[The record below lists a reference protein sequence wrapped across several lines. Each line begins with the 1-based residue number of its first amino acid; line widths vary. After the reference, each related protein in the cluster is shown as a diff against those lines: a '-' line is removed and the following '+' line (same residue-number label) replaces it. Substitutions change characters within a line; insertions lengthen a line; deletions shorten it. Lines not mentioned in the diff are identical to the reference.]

1 MIGID
6 QVPDQKPARWLRF
19 ALLCTLLCLLGWLSP
34 TPAAAAREKAG
45 PAPGFDSQK
54 EFTILRIEP
63 DAAREEVRL
72 FFSHPLPLE
81 VLQAH
86 LRFLPR
92 LKVDWEAS
100 HLSPAG
106 VLTLKGKFRF
116 GRGYMVNLPEGLKV
130 GGLTYKKTTHR
141 FFLQDRLA
149 RVEFVDDK
157 SVIER
162 DSRQLLHVRAENAG
176 RLLVQAVTVPP
187 LLLPQVLAAEREGQA
202 PKRLLAL
209 LTAAGE
215 ELAPLVRD
223 RRPFSFFTAEPR
235 LDQQLFGVSLER
247 NKPLAV
253 SLPLTFRRDKAKGS
267 LAYLRVQ
274 DEGGGGAAHTPP
286 RLFRLT
292 DLGLTYKVGDD
303 RLLVWAASLS
313 AGLPTAGVQILAF
326 TRDLEVFSLGE
337 TGPDGILEFGG
348 QEVSGLSLKQ
358 LGAFAPV
365 KRRVA
370 PEEVHLLLAGKGED
384 ATYLAVQPQGNV
396 QPARVWQ
403 APAGSRAR
411 PLRGEVF
418 TERGVYQPGDKVFFK
433 GAVRQWQAGRI
444 TSPAGERAV
453 FVVVNPKGETI
464 LNAEMRLSEFG
475 TAAGE
480 LTLPGHS
487 PLGTYTLH
495 LRFGTGLKEPEA
507 AEPPRPRHRRAVDEE
522 EEDGGESSL
531 RPQEMA
537 RTTFEV
543 QEFKPPRHFVELD
556 FKRLIRPET
565 GYVNR
570 ERQAEFVNIDISG
583 GYYAGGPV
591 KNGQVRWKISRAG
604 TSYRVKG
611 FDDFTF
617 GYDEGQ
623 REELIEAGQ
632 ARLDEQGRAEILF
645 PLDRTV
651 LTGRQGLLVVATVL
665 DFDGRAASQSQ
676 TFQVDPEVLVGISRP
691 PAAPRQGQ
699 ELTFRVVAVKHGKP
713 LQTGTIQAEVFQE
726 GWSYI
731 ARRNEQGDL
740 FWDEQQV
747 WRRAFRSILEL
758 ARGEAVFKS
767 DFPQGGSYL
776 LAFSYQDGAGRAFA
790 SAIPA
795 QVEWLYDED
804 ARKKRHRAY
813 QPLEL
818 SADRAAYEPGQ
829 TARLRVSAKRP
840 VSRYLVTLE
849 RRGIL
854 SHQVVE
860 AKGPSQQLEIP
871 IKADYAPNVF
881 VSVLGLAPRGDF
893 PVHAGRYDAEAPGFV
908 WGTLNL
914 PVRLEVE
921 GLTVA
926 ISADKKELKAEP
938 GTRVTLDFQV
948 TGKAGQGAE
957 AEMAVAV
964 VDEAVLALTGFKTPT
979 LDTLLRFDLPLMV
992 YTGDLRA
999 LLMHQ
1004 TPFALARSEA
1014 LTGGGGLQ
1022 EDLVAK
1028 LRKRFEAVAYF
1039 NPALR
1044 TDAQGR
1050 AQAAFTL
1057 PDNLTTFRVYVV
1069 ALDRG
1074 SRFGSTQR
1082 PLLVTKDFYLE
1093 PGMPGFFTQGDT
1105 FRFLVNAVNGTAQ
1118 GGPLKFSAAA
1128 DGGLFLKA
1136 EEVAATLPAKDSLK
1150 LAVSG
1155 QASQAGPA
1163 TARFAGQF
1171 AGKTDAVELPV
1182 RVNSG
1187 LIRETEVI
1195 FGSFAGS
1202 EELALTLPPFLS
1214 RGEAKVAP
1222 GEVQAVLTVTGSPF
1236 VRLSRAIDFL
1246 LTFPYGCVEQ
1256 TASGVLGLAALRG
1269 VVQDGLVGG
1278 VSVEDL
1284 DKFLARGISRILSLQ
1299 TTNGGFAYWPGH
1311 REAHPWGTLYA
1322 ASALALA
1329 RAKGLAVNE
1338 GALQKVMD
1346 YLKSR
1351 VSEERTPPAYKA
1363 FSAYVLSLAGGLD
1376 RATWNRAAQD
1386 EPRLNREGKILLLL
1400 AAKQANLK
1408 SPKDLKASLKPLLG
1422 AREEK
1427 DAWGDEFQA
1436 RFRGPALALLAGQ
1449 LILPGDPAVTEAA
1462 LYLLGGLDRQG
1473 RWTSTSDTGWALLAL
1488 GEYFKG
1494 AGFSREPGE
1503 ISLSQ
1508 PGGQPQRLAVDPRN
1522 FRTVSLDPRLLLK
1535 SPQVHLTGQPGRTWL
1550 YKLALTTPRLDIA
1563 HTGESQGFTVKKT
1576 VANTD
1581 GSGEIKVGDLVKV
1594 AVQLETV
1601 SRSQR
1606 YVVLDD
1612 PLPAGLVAINTAFKT
1627 EQPLPEGEDSDE
1639 ERDGDFEYFGPGGV
1653 MRFRPNFFEIREDR
1667 VLAFR
1672 DEVWTGPQ
1680 VFEYYARAVCEGDF
1694 IVPATKV
1701 AAMYSPRV
1709 HGYSPQGRLIVKGR

>member
-1 MIGID
+1 MTSIA
-6 QVPDQKPARWLRF
+6 QLPDREKARGLPF
-19 ALLCTLLCLLGWLSP
+19 ALLCTLLCLLGWLG
-34 TPAAAAREKAG
+34 PASAGAAREEAA
-45 PAPGFDSQK
+45 PAFDARR

-72 FFSHPLPLE
+72 VFSHPLPLE

-92 LKVDWEAS
+92 LRVDWEAS
-100 HLSPAG
+100 TLSPEG
-106 VLTLKGKFRF
+106 VLTLKGRFRF
-116 GRGYMVNLPEGLKV
+116 GRSYAVHLPEDLKV
-130 GGLTYKKTTHR
+130 GSLTYRKTVHR
-141 FFLQDRLA
+141 FFLPDRLA
-149 RVEFVDDK
+149 RVEFVDDRT
-157 SVIER
+157 VIER
-162 DSRQLLHVRAENAG
+162 DSRQLLHVRAENVG
-176 RLLVQAVTVPP
+176 RLLVQAVAVPP
-187 LLLPQVLAAEREGQA
+187 LLLPQALAAEREGQA
-202 PKRLLAL
+202 PERLLEL
-209 LTAAGE
+209 LTAAQK
-215 ELAPLVRD
+215 ELTPLIREQ
-223 RRPFSFFTAEPR
+223 RPFSLFMAEPR
-235 LDQQLFGVSLER
+235 LDQQLFGVTLEK
-247 NKPLAV
+247 NKALAV
-253 SLPLTFRRDKAKGS
+253 SLPLTFRRERAKGG

-274 DEGGGGAAHTPP
+274 DEGAGAAAQTPP
-286 RLFRLT
+286 RLFCLT
-292 DLGLTYKVGDD
+292 DLGLTYKTGGD

-313 AGLPTAGVQILAF
+313 AGLPAAGVQVLAC
-326 TRDLEVFSLGE
+326 TRDLEVFPLGE

-348 QEVSGLSLKQ
+348 RELAGLSLKQ

-365 KRRVA
+365 QRRVV
-370 PEEVHLLLAGKGED
+370 PEEVRFLLAGKGGD
-384 ATYLAVQPQGNV
+384 ATYLALQPQGNV

-403 APAGSRAR
+403 APAGEGVR

-418 TERGVYQPGDKVFFK
+418 TERGVYQPGEKVFFK

-444 TSPAGERAV
+444 SSPTGEPAV

-464 LNAEMRLSEFG
+464 LNTEMRLSEFG

-487 PLGTYTLH
+487 PLGTYTLL

-507 AEPPRPRHRRAVDEE
+507 EPPRPRPRRDPDEE
-522 EEDGGESSL
+522 EEGGGSGL
-531 RPQEMA
+531 RPREMA

-556 FKRLIRPET
+556 FKRFSRPET

-570 ERQAEFVNIDISG
+570 ERQAEFVRIGISG

-591 KNGQVRWKISRAG
+591 KNGQVRWKISRAR
-604 TSYRVKG
+604 TSYQVQG
-611 FDDFTF
+611 LDDFTF

-632 ARLDEQGRAEILF
+632 AMLDEQGRAEIHF
-645 PLDRTV
+645 PLDRAV

-676 TFQVDPEVLVGISRP
+676 TFQVDPEVLVGISRLP
-691 PAAPRQGQ
+691 RAPRQG
-699 ELTFRVVAVKHGKP
+699 EEVTLRVVAVKQGKP
-713 LQTGTIQAEVFQE
+713 LQTGAIQAEVRQE

-731 ARRNEQGDL
+731 AKRNEQGDL
-740 FWDEQQV
+740 YWDEQPV
-747 WRRAFRSILEL
+747 WRRACASTLKL
-758 ARGEAVFKS
+758 AKGEAVFRS
-767 DFPQGGSYL
+767 DFSQGGSYL
-776 LAFSYQDGAGRAFA
+776 LAFSYQDEAGRIFA
-790 SAIPA
+790 SALPV

-804 ARKKRHRAY
+804 ARKKRHRPY
-813 QPLEL
+813 QLLEL

-829 TARLRVSAKRP
+829 TARLTVSARRP

-849 RRGIL
+849 RQGVL
-854 SHQVVE
+854 SHRVVE
-860 AKGPSQQLEIP
+860 AQGLSQQLEIP
-871 IKADYAPNVF
+871 IQADYAPNVF

-926 ISADKKELKAEP
+926 IAPDKKELQAEP
-938 GTRVTLDFQV
+938 GASVTLNLQV
-948 TGKAGQGAE
+948 TGQTGQGVE

-979 LDTLLRFDLPLMV
+979 LDALLRFDLPLMV
-992 YTGDLRA
+992 YTGELRA

-1044 TDAQGR
+1044 TDARGR
-1050 AQAAFTL
+1050 AQATFTL

-1074 SRFGSTQR
+1074 SRFASVQR

-1105 FRFLVNAVNGTAQ
+1105 FRFLVNAVNGTARS
-1118 GGPLKFSAAA
+1118 GPLKFSATA
-1128 DGGLFLKA
+1128 DGGLVLTA
-1136 EEVAATLPAKDSLK
+1136 EEMAAPLPAKDSLK
-1150 LAVSG
+1150 LAVRG
-1155 QASQAGPA
+1155 QAAQAGPA
-1163 TARFAGQF
+1163 TVRFAGQF

-1187 LIRETEVI
+1187 LIRETEVL
-1195 FGSFAGS
+1195 FGSFAS
-1202 EELALTLPPFLS
+1202 REELTLPLPAFLT
-1214 RGEAKVAP
+1214 RGEARVAP
-1222 GEVQAVLTVTGSPF
+1222 GEIQAVLTVTGSPF
-1236 VRLSRAIDFL
+1236 LRLSKAIEYL

-1269 VVQDGLVGG
+1269 VVQEGLVGG
-1278 VSVEDL
+1278 VKVEDL
-1284 DKFLARGISRILSLQ
+1284 DRFLTKGISRILSLQ

-1329 RAKGLAVNE
+1329 KAKGLAVNE
-1338 GALQKVMD
+1338 GGLQRAGD

-1351 VSEERTPPAYKA
+1351 VGEERTPPVYKA
-1363 FSAYVLSLAGGLD
+1363 FAAYVLALAGGLD
-1376 RATWNRAAQD
+1376 RATWNRAAKD

-1400 AAKQANLK
+1400 AAKQANLRA
-1408 SPKDLKASLKPLLG
+1408 PKDLRAALKPLLG

-1427 DAWGDEFQA
+1427 ELWTDDFQA

-1449 LILPGDPAVTEAA
+1449 LILPGDPAVKEAA

-1494 AGFSREPGE
+1494 AGFSQEPGE
-1503 ISLSQ
+1503 ISFSQ
-1508 PGGQPQRLAVDPRN
+1508 PGGQPQRLTVDPRS

-1535 SPQVHLTGQPGRTWL
+1535 SPQVQLTGQPGRTWL
-1550 YKLALTTPRLDIA
+1550 YKLELTAPRLDIA

-1581 GSGEIKVGDLVKV
+1581 GSGDIKVGDLVKV
-1594 AVQLETV
+1594 TVHLEAAG
-1601 SRSQR
+1601 RSQR

-1627 EQPLPEGEDSDE
+1627 EQPLPEGEEDE
-1639 ERDGDFEYFGPGGV
+1639 PGEEEPFDYFGPGGIL
-1653 MRFRPNFFEIREDR
+1653 RFRPNFFEIREDR

-1672 DEVWTGPQ
+1672 DDLWTGPH
-1680 VFEYYARAVCEGDF
+1680 VFEYYARAVCEGTF
-1694 IVPATKV
+1694 VMPATKV
-1701 AAMYSPRV
+1701 AAMYAPRV
-1709 HGYSPQGRLIVKGR
+1709 RGYSPQGRLTVKGR